1 MRGAI
6 KGDEGP
12 QRQSASGRD
21 VDLEIGSRE
30 VDLEIGSRKV
40 DLEMWI
46 SSGGSQFEQHH
57 QASSRELTTAKLGR
71 LLSSDPS
78 ASLSEIRAGKGTF
91 SALVTDARAS
101 GRNQPTLAS
110 LPVCGRGG
118 RDGEVVHREFTAGT
132 QSHL

>member
-1 MRGAI
+1 
-6 KGDEGP
+6 
-12 QRQSASGRD
+12 
-21 VDLEIGSRE
+21 
-30 VDLEIGSRKV
+30 
-40 DLEMWI
+40 MWI

-78 ASLSEIRAGKGTF
+78 ALLSEIRAGSGTF

-118 RDGEVVHREFTAGT
+118 RDGEVVHREFTVGT